1 MDIVMVETEEDGAAG
16 YQPPSSPKTQPPTA
30 ELHHQQSQPYP
41 SAILNNVVDDFS
53 LQSQGIGIRFRAGKE
68 MRIYEQ
74 SYGQMIL
81 EEDTSDDINSKDEE
95 EQAPSMPEGNL
106 ETGGDGGG
114 DSKGKKNGGIIV
126 KTVNDKGYAFR

>member
-1 MDIVMVETEEDGAAG
+1 MDIVDDGDEDGAEHQLP
-16 YQPPSSPKTQPPTA
+16 QPPSSPKTQPPT

-41 SAILNNVVDDFS
+41 SAILSNVVDDFS

-95 EQAPSMPEGNL
+95 EQAPSIPADNI
-106 ETGGDGGG
+106 ETGSDGGN
-114 DSKGKKNGGIIV
+114 SKGKKNGGIIV

>member
-1 MDIVMVETEEDGAAG
+1 METEEDGAAG
-16 YQPPSSPKTQPPTA
+16 HQPPSSPKTQPLTATA

>member
-1 MDIVMVETEEDGAAG
+1 
-16 YQPPSSPKTQPPTA
+16 
-30 ELHHQQSQPYP
+30 
-41 SAILNNVVDDFS
+41 
-53 LQSQGIGIRFRAGKE
+53 